1 MVSIII
7 CSVSPLLLE
16 DLKQNIAQTIGVEYE
31 IIAIDNREKRWPIAK
46 AYNYGAQQAKYPYLF
61 FVHED
66 TRLLSDKWG
75 EFIIPKLAE
84 PECGVIGFV
93 GDKARFSCCS
103 GWYQFCDM
111 SKVSYFYQRIKEG
124 KTLFLVENAD
134 LNQPF
139 QEVIT
144 LEGLGFWVRK
154 DIWEK
159 YPFDEELLTGFHCYD
174 IDFSLQIATA
184 NYKNYVC
191 CSNQMLI
198 EHFSQGNFSDINWFS
213 TTLRLHKKW
222 KHLLPI
228 KTSDLNISE
237 RKIRKCEELASYDF
251 LRQVLKS
258 DCDIMFKRKIFKMFL
273 CRPFSW
279 RHLTNCISAIIKY
292 MRYA

>member
-31 IIAIDNREKRWPIAK
+31 IIAIDNREKHWPIAK

-111 SKVSYFYQRIKEG
+111 SKVIH
-124 KTLFLVENAD
+124 T
-134 LNQPF
+134 
-139 QEVIT
+139 
-144 LEGLGFWVRK
+144 
-154 DIWEK
+154 
-159 YPFDEELLTGFHCYD
+159 
-174 IDFSLQIATA
+174 
-184 NYKNYVC
+184 
-191 CSNQMLI
+191 
-198 EHFSQGNFSDINWFS
+198 
-213 TTLRLHKKW
+213 
-222 KHLLPI
+222 
-228 KTSDLNISE
+228 
-237 RKIRKCEELASYDF
+237 DF
-251 LRQVLKS
+251 LK
-258 DCDIMFKRKIFKMFL
+258 K
-273 CRPFSW
+273 
-279 RHLTNCISAIIKY
+279 LTVILT
-292 MRYA
+292 

>member
-31 IIAIDNREKRWPIAK
+31 IIAIDNREKHWPIAK

-144 LEGLGFWVRK
+144 LDGLGFWVR
-154 DIWEK
+154 
-159 YPFDEELLTGFHCYD
+159 T
-174 IDFSLQIATA
+174 
-184 NYKNYVC
+184 V
-191 CSNQMLI
+191 
-198 EHFSQGNFSDINWFS
+198 
-213 TTLRLHKKW
+213 
-222 KHLLPI
+222 
-228 KTSDLNISE
+228 
-237 RKIRKCEELASYDF
+237 SYT
-251 LRQVLKS
+251 
-258 DCDIMFKRKIFKMFL
+258 
-273 CRPFSW
+273 
-279 RHLTNCISAIIKY
+279 HLTLPTKLEV
-292 MRYA
+292 